1 MVQPTQS
8 PPSTLPFQ
16 DGPNTAETSLADLAH
31 IFALAGVGRPLHEAL
46 DELCRLIER
55 WMPSAWCTI
64 LLLDAGR
71 WLRHG
76 GNVSLPR
83 AYAQLIDGLEIG
95 PATGSC
101 GAAAFHK
108 RRIIVDDIAT
118 HPNWT
123 THRDIA
129 LQFGLAA
136 CWSTPLLR
144 DDGSVLGT
152 FALYYHEKRAP
163 TDAELVLIDQV
174 TSATRLL
181 LELHRTETEL
191 RQSRQMLQ
199 ALLDNTPVCIFWK
212 DQESRYLGAN
222 RRFLDNVHLDRLED
236 LLGKTDF
243 DFPGE
248 PVNATRYQTDD
259 QEVIASGQP
268 RLDFEEPGRSSDG
281 VELWFQTSK
290 VPLTDA
296 DGRITGVLG
305 VYTDITRQKQTEA
318 ALRDSELKLRLLF
331 EEMREGVVLT
341 HQGRV
346 TFANPYMA
354 YLLDLADAYQ
364 LIGRDLLDFMI
375 VESQMAVQR
384 DPARL
389 HSRHTDTSDLV
400 ELAFQ
405 RFDGTLRWFEVSSRT
420 VELSGQ
426 PHELGIF
433 RDITG
438 RKRTE
443 DQIRHLAY
451 HDALTGL
458 PNRMLLL
465 DRLGQALATA
475 TRADHKIVLLFLDLN
490 FFKRIN
496 DSLGHTVGDICLR
509 SLAQRLL
516 GVIRQEDTLAR
527 LGGDEFLILL
537 PNAHS
542 SQDAIR
548 VAEHI
553 LQMLV
558 RPIPVM
564 GHEIQLSISI
574 GISIFPDHGHDSETL
589 IHAADMAMYQ
599 AKKTRRS
606 CYRFHRPESDA

>member
-1 MVQPTQS
+1 MEQS
-8 PPSTLPFQ
+8 TPASPSPLEPQ
-16 DGPNTAETSLADLAH
+16 ASLSTAGTSLADFAH

-64 LLLDAGR
+64 LLIDAGR
-71 WLRHG
+71 RLHHG
-76 GNVSLPR
+76 GNVSLPL
-83 AYAQLIDGLEIG
+83 AYVQSIDGVEIG
-95 PATGSC
+95 PAIGSC

-108 RRIIVDDIAT
+108 RRIVVDDIAT

-129 LQFGLAA
+129 RRFGLAA
-136 CWSTPLLR
+136 CWSTPLLQ
-144 DDGSVLGT
+144 DDGAVLGT
-152 FALYYHEKRAP
+152 FALYYREKRAP
-163 TDAELVLIDQV
+163 TDAELALIDQV

-212 DQESRYLGAN
+212 DRESRYLGAN

-259 QEVIASGQP
+259 HEVIASGQP
-268 RLDFEEPGRSSDG
+268 KLDFEEPGRSSDG
-281 VELWFQTSK
+281 ADLWFQTSK
-290 VPLTDA
+290 VPLIDA
-296 DGRITGVLG
+296 DGCITGVLG

-341 HQGRV
+341 RQGRV

-364 LIGRDLLDFMI
+364 LIGRDLLDFLI
-375 VESQMAVQR
+375 GESQIAVQR
-384 DPARL
+384 DPARP

-400 ELAFQ
+400 ELAFR
-405 RFDGTLRWFEVSSRT
+405 RFDGTLRWFEVSSRM

-426 PHELGIF
+426 PYELGIY

-438 RKRTE
+438 RKRTA

-475 TRADHKIVLLFLDLN
+475 ARADHKIVLLFLDLN

-537 PNAHS
+537 PNARS
-542 SQDAIR
+542 VQDAIR

-553 LQMLV
+553 LQTLAH
-558 RPIPVM
+558 PLPVM
-564 GHEIQLSISI
+564 GHDIQLSASI
-574 GISIFPDHGHDSETL
+574 GISIFPDDGQDSETL
-589 IHAADMAMYQ
+589 IHAADMAMYR
-599 AKKTRRS
+599 AKKLGRS
-606 CYRFHRPESDA
+606 CYQFHQAEPDT